1 MTAGTPIID
10 KSNKEIVMAK
20 KAKKADKKAPKKAK

>member
-1 MTAGTPIID
+1 LPQQQTTERR
-10 KSNKEIVMAK
+10 KEIRMAK